1 MSFRQ
6 AKWREPLIFEYRSGR
21 RGLLLPELEE
31 EIIKAVGDFSPP
43 KALLR
48 QEAPRIPALSEVE
61 AIRHFTRLAQMSYGV
76 DVGPV
81 PLGSCTMKYNPRV
94 ALRYAFHEKLSYLHP
109 LIDEDAV
116 QGLLEI
122 FYTLERWLATITG
135 MDRCS
140 LHPAAGSQGELAGAL
155 IIRKYHE
162 LRGEIGRK
170 TEIIVPDSAHG
181 TNPATSTMAGFKTV
195 EIPTAEDGNVDMEAL
210 KVVVGPQTAGIM
222 MTVPS
227 TLGLFEERALEISD
241 LIHGAGGLV
250 YYDGANL
257 NGLLGYARPGD
268 LGADIVHLNLH
279 KTFSAPHGGG
289 GPGAGPVCVKDLT
302 VSGDI
307 RLGDLLPGYTVVK
320 EGGKFRL
327 KPFGQNDE
335 FLLRAW
341 FGNVSQLIWSFV
353 YISSMGAPGLR
364 RAGEMAAINTNY
376 FLKRVLTE
384 TRSFDSPFAKGRP
397 RKHEVVISAE
407 RLRDETGVTAEDIAK
422 GLLDAGLYAPTIYFP
437 LIVKEALMFE
447 FTESETKENIDLYVE
462 RLKELERMAHERP
475 EEIKSMPK
483 NVARS
488 RVDNAKA
495 NHPRSVTPS
504 WRVKELRDKGLIG
517 SL

>member
-6 AKWREPLIFEYRSGR
+6 ARWKEPLIFEYGGERS
-21 RGLLLPELEE
+21 GLLLPQLEE
-31 EIIKAVGDFSPP
+31 EIIKMVGEMSIP
-43 KALLR
+43 KALAR
-48 QEAPRIPALSEVE
+48 AEAPRMPALSELE

-94 ALRYAFHEKLSYLHP
+94 ALKYALHDKLAYLHP
-109 LIDEDAV
+109 LIDEDAI
-116 QGLLEI
+116 QGLLEML
-122 FYTLERWLATITG
+122 YTLERWLATITG

-155 IIRKYHE
+155 IIRRYHE
-162 LRGEIGRK
+162 LRGEIDKR
-170 TEIIVPDSAHG
+170 TEIVVPDSAHG
-181 TNPATSTMAGFKTV
+181 TNPATSTMAGFKAV
-195 EIPTAEDGNVDMEAL
+195 EIPTAEDGNIDMEAL
-210 KVVVGPQTAGIM
+210 RLVVGPQTAGIM

-227 TLGLFEERALEISD
+227 TLGLFEERALEVAE
-241 LIHGAGGLV
+241 LIHDVGGLV

-289 GPGAGPVCVKDLT
+289 GPGAGPVCVKDRE
-302 VSGDI
+302 VAYGVK
-307 RLGDLLPGYTVVK
+307 LGDLLPGFTVAK
-320 EGGKFRL
+320 EGDKFRVR
-327 KPFGQNDE
+327 PFGGDAT
-335 FLLRAW
+335 LLRAW

-353 YISSMGAPGLR
+353 YISSLGARGLR
-364 RAGEMAAINTNY
+364 RAGEIAVINTNY
-376 FLKRVLTE
+376 FMKRILGE
-384 TRSFDSPFAKGRP
+384 TKSFDVPFAKGRP

-422 GLLDAGLYAPTIYFP
+422 GLLDAGFYAPTIYFP
-437 LIVKEALMFE
+437 LIVKEALMVE
-447 FTESETKENIDLYVE
+447 FTESETKENIDLFVE
-462 RLKELERMAHERP
+462 RLKELERLAYERP
-475 EEIKSMPK
+475 EEIKGMPK
-483 NVARS
+483 NTARG

-495 NHPRSVTPS
+495 NHPKTVTPT
-504 WRVKELRDKGLIG
+504 WRVKELRERGLIG